1 MTTSPPPPAP
11 WASTA
16 AISTASSSGWGCAEG
31 LVPSACLP
39 TKARAQEPLPRN
51 GPQRSGYSAGMVFGF
66 MPHSFPPQKRGP
78 RSRGGAAVTER
89 TSTQR
94 AFRRHDARGFLKEQ
108 RSEEHTSELQS
119 RGHLVCRL
127 LLEKTKD

>member
-31 LVPSACLP
+31 LVPSALP
-39 TKARAQEPLPRN
+39 TKTRAQEPLPRN